1 MLKTIV
7 GDITK
12 TNTDVIINASNGI
25 GFMGGIIGK
34 HIKCE
39 GVAESIHYETKG
51 IVEKECKQKIKIH
64 KFIPAIIT
72 PVKTGK
78 IIITG
83 SGGLQCN
90 WIFHAVTMVYPG
102 TWATYKTV
110 RKLTKQIIEEAR
122 NIGAKSIAIPL
133 LGTGVG
139 HLKAKK
145 VVDIYKESF
154 SEINDID
161 IYVYVLKEL
170 K

>member
-12 TNTDVIINASNGI
+12 ANTDVIVNASNGI

-72 PVKTGK
+72 
-78 IIITG
+78 
-83 SGGLQCN
+83 
-90 WIFHAVTMVYPG
+90 
-102 TWATYKTV
+102 
-110 RKLTKQIIEEAR
+110 
-122 NIGAKSIAIPL
+122 
-133 LGTGVG
+133 GVG

-145 VVDIYKESF
+145 VFDIYKESF